1 MIHDVPGCYSSGT
14 APPIQ
19 EVAAL
24 REGNITRISG
34 SYGTCEL
41 HGCESVLKRGIEVGN
56 VLTIINRRHSTG
68 ISVSVRE
75 REGDGRGERETET
88 NRQTE
93 MKELRG
99 RERMKVKFVFET

>member
-1 MIHDVPGCYSSGT
+1 MIHDVPGCYGSGT

-24 REGNITRISG
+24 REGNIARISG

-41 HGCESVLKRGIEVGN
+41 HGCESVLKRGVEVGN

-75 REGDGRGERETET
+75 REGGGRGERE
-88 NRQTE
+88 
-93 MKELRG
+93 
-99 RERMKVKFVFET
+99 RERERNLVYKQRLPKHPYINDI